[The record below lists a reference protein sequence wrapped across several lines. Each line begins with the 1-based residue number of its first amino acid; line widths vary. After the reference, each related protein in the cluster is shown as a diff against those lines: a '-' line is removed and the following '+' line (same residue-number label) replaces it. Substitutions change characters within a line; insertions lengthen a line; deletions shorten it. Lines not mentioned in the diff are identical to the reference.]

1 MKMIDVKKKLPN
13 CWSQHNNNY
22 GSGYVLGYTKNNEFE
37 ITQLWNIRQQDGT
50 YKMFW
55 EGDKSEGDDYI
66 TYWMPLPKR
75 PN

>member
-1 MKMIDVKKKLPN
+1 MKWINVNKRLPN
-13 CWSQHNNNY
+13 CWSQHGNNY
-22 GSGYVLGYTKNNEFE
+22 GSGYILGYTKNNEFE

-50 YKMFW
+50 YKFFW
-55 EGDKSEGDDYI
+55 EGDKNEGDDYI